1 MEPYVI
7 LAIAAVALIVF
18 YIVWSNRSRRTRTP
32 PEDSRR
38 RTDREQHEPKLGAS
52 GEVLPI
58 PVQAVLAGNALDLRR
73 GPGHDRAGM
82 LGHQFDRPV
91 PPRGA

>member
-38 RTDREQHEPKLGAS
+38 RTDREQHEP
-52 GEVLPI
+52 
-58 PVQAVLAGNALDLRR
+58 
-73 GPGHDRAGM
+73 
-82 LGHQFDRPV
+82 
-91 PPRGA
+91 